1 MMSILWQHN
10 NFDLSHHL
18 TAIKD
23 NEPNLFWMR
32 LKNSFV
38 QILLGPIYFIG
49 TFLPIFWCRD
59 FTTLSCWVVNAVP
72 TQNYCNSGALK
83 VVAKIYDILVNLWH
97 SICRTQT
104 RSFLSILMQK
114 QASFQNFRLEK
125 KKIKIQT
132 SNFYLIWCF
141 LYINGVLLQTASID
155 RHLGKF
161 R

>member
-38 QILLGPIYFIG
+38 QILVGPIYFIG
-49 TFLPIFWCRD
+49 TFLPILMSRLYNSEL
-59 FTTLSCWVVNAVP
+59 LSADTKLLQLWSLK
-72 TQNYCNSGALK
+72 SGSA
-83 VVAKIYDILVNLWH
+83 VAKIYDILVNLWH

-125 KKIKIQT
+125 KKIKIQA
-132 SNFYLIWCF
+132 SNFKLLPNLMF
-141 LYINGVLLQTASID
+141 LVHLWWSFTD
-155 RHLGKF
+155 RQH

>member
-49 TFLPIFWCRD
+49 TFLPYILMSRLYNSEL
-59 FTTLSCWVVNAVP
+59 LSSKCCADTKLLQLWSLKSGSAV
-72 TQNYCNSGALK
+72 AE
-83 VVAKIYDILVNLWH
+83 IYDILVNLWH

-114 QASFQNFRLEK
+114 HASFQNFRLEK
-125 KKIKIQT
+125 RKSKFKLLP
-132 SNFYLIWCF
+132 NLMF
-141 LYINGVLLQTASID
+141 LV
-155 RHLGKF
+155 H
-161 R
+161 

>member
-59 FTTLSCWVVNAVP
+59 FTTLSCWVPTDTKLLQLWSLKSGSAV
-72 TQNYCNSGALK
+72 AE
-83 VVAKIYDILVNLWH
+83 IYDILVNLWH
-97 SICRTQT
+97 SICCTQT

-114 QASFQNFRLEK
+114 QAQFQNFRLEK

-132 SNFYLIWCF
+132 S
-141 LYINGVLLQTASID
+141 T
-155 RHLGKF
+155 
-161 R
+161 

>member
-49 TFLPIFWCRD
+49 TFLPILMSRLYNSEL
-59 FTTLSCWVVNAVP
+59 LSADTKLLQLWSLK
-72 TQNYCNSGALK
+72 SGGT
-83 VVAKIYDILVNLWH
+83 VAEIYDILVNLWH

-125 KKIKIQT
+125 KKFKIQT
-132 SNFYLIWCF
+132 STWFDVSCTFMMI
-141 LYINGVLLQTASID
+141 LYRPPA
-155 RHLGKF
+155 
-161 R
+161 

>member
-49 TFLPIFWCRD
+49 TFLPYSD
-59 FTTLSCWVVNAVP
+59 VATLQLWAAP

-125 KKIKIQT
+125 KKIKIQA

>member
-1 MMSILWQHN
+1 M
-10 NFDLSHHL
+10 
-18 TAIKD
+18 
-23 NEPNLFWMR
+23 EEE
-32 LKNSFV
+32 SFV
-38 QILLGPIYFIG
+38 TTSLFMALLGPIYFIG

-59 FTTLSCWVVNAVP
+59 FTTLSCWVPTDTKLLQLWSLKSGSAV
-72 TQNYCNSGALK
+72 AE
-83 VVAKIYDILVNLWH
+83 IYDILVNLWH
-97 SICRTQT
+97 SICCTQT

-141 LYINGVLLQTASID
+141 LYINGVPLQTASID
-155 RHLGKF
+155 RHLG